1 MRLTLLAQAKA
12 QYQWHKHVPLI
23 RFIGPRK
30 NVWKTQ
36 KQQQQQQQQQSV
48 ADGSGSASVTGA
60 GEAINFWEL
69 PARYRPLPVSE
80 AEIEAIESG
89 GASTY

>member
-36 KQQQQQQQQQSV
+36 KQEQQQQQSAV
-48 ADGSGSASVTGA
+48 AGGSGSASAKGA